1 VTEPWKVWDESV
13 LKGQR
18 AMEWLGW
25 EGPKRSQN
33 YGMAGVGGSLKVTE
47 PWNFWDERVL
57 TGQSTLQLLE

>member
-1 VTEPWKVWDESV
+1 MTEPWKVWDESV

-47 PWNFWDERVL
+47 PWNVWSGRVL
-57 TGQSTLQLLE
+57 